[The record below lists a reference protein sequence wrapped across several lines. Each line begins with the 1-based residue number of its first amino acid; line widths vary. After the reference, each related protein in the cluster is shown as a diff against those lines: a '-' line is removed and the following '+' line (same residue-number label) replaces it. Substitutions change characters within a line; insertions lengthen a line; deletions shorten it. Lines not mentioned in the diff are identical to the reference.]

1 MNKAPFAW
9 IKKIKGEMSELDA
22 IPLFGNAPP
31 LDWAHLGTL
40 LSSCFHADI
49 TLHPTAQE
57 WRDSAEIK
65 KSLGA
70 NPLTVCLNITP
81 FGAPI
86 LWTMPRADVDKF
98 TSRMLYEKGK
108 GKTSE
113 IIREGFYQY
122 LLLEA
127 LSTIQKIEPLQKLT
141 FHMEE
146 EAEFPHESSF
156 CIDIEIQIDDKTCW
170 GTLTIP
176 SSFRKKWVEHFSQT
190 NAEYFPSETARQTE
204 LILGLKTAESL
215 LTQEEWDELE
225 PGDFLLVEPGAYDSH
240 KETGMATLLLG
251 STPLFQIKIKHNK
264 IELLDYAFTY
274 EETMEQKKSGS
285 DEPLDIAEEEAGSI
299 KNVPLNVTI
308 ELARL
313 RMTLD
318 KLMHLSPGN
327 LLELPIHPDQ
337 GVSLCIN
344 GKKVGRGELVHLGEA
359 LGVRILEIG
368 S

>member
-1 MNKAPFAW
+1 MNKAPFSW
-9 IKKIKGEMSELDA
+9 VRKIRDELRDLDTV
-22 IPLFGNAPP
+22 PLFGNAPP
-31 LDWAHLGTL
+31 IDWTRLASL
-40 LSSCFHADI
+40 LSSCFHAEI
-49 TLHPTAQE
+49 SLRPTSQD
-57 WRDSAEIK
+57 WRSSPEIK
-65 KSLGA
+65 KGLGA
-70 NPLTVCLNITP
+70 NPLTVSFSVTP
-81 FGAPI
+81 FGETL

-108 GKTSE
+108 GKTSA

-127 LSTIQKIEPLQKLT
+127 LSSLQEIEPLQKLT
-141 FHMEE
+141 FQMEE
-146 EAEFPHESSF
+146 EAEFPNENSF

-170 GTLTIP
+170 GTLSIP
-176 SSFRKKWVEHFSQT
+176 ASFRKKWVEHFSQAS
-190 NAEYFPSETARQTE
+190 AEYFPTETARQTE

-215 LTQEEWDELE
+215 LTQEEWGEME
-225 PGDFLLVEPGAYDSH
+225 PGDFLLIEPSAH
-240 KETGMATLLLG
+240 KAHSDKGMATLQLG
-251 STPLFQIKIKHNK
+251 TTPLFQVKINHNK

-274 EETMEQKKSGS
+274 EETMEQKKTEP
-285 DEPLDIAEEEAGSI
+285 DEPLDLAEEEAGSI